1 MKQLILILCALALI
15 TACAPTTTPTNQTI
29 AKPIEGGT
37 LVRAITSEPAALDP
51 QGATSAG
58 LTVVAPYLYDTLIVR
73 DRDNKILPAL
83 AETWEVAPDGKT
95 ITFKLK
101 SGVTFHDGT
110 PFNADAVQFTFK
122 RFKESGTKSPIY
134 GSIQQ
139 IAGIEVVDDLTV
151 RFTFKEP
158 AANFWSTLAMPYAG
172 IISPESA
179 RKSGGQ
185 LAGTGAFILDEWR
198 AGQAITLKRNPA
210 YKWGSAVTQNRAAPH
225 LDKLV
230 FKVIPDA
237 TTQLAALETGEV
249 DVLFINQPEHR
260 AKLEKNSNVRLEET
274 ELNSLIYLGFNCN
287 KPPFNDARVRRALSH
302 AINKNEIVNI
312 ALGGIGKVASAPLAP
327 TIPGFDPSLKQF
339 ELGYA
344 AKKSQALLREAGFTQ
359 ANDGAWSR
367 DGQTLKGVLLTS
379 NRAPNDA
386 IATLVQSQL
395 KAIGVPVE
403 IQQLDSKAVMDA
415 SSAGKFDLLVW
426 RYDWNDPDALN
437 IYLGSDRIGST
448 NRVAYKNAEVD
459 QLFAQG
465 ARELGEAK
473 RVQLYIAAQKIILQ
487 DAPWQPLYIP
497 TDVMAI
503 HKRVDGVRIGYMG
516 RMLVNDAVVV
526 AK

>member
-1 MKQLILILCALALI
+1 MKHFMILFTLILI
-15 TACAPTTTPTNQTI
+15 TACAPTAPQVNPSSQSV
-29 AKPIEGGT
+29 KPIEGGT
-37 LVRAITSEPAALDP
+37 LVRAMTSEPATIDP
-51 QGATSAG
+51 QGAASSG
-58 LTVVAPYLYDTLIVR
+58 LSLVLPHLFDTLVTR
-73 DRDNKILPAL
+73 AVDGKLVPHL
-83 AETWEVAPDGKT
+83 ATSWEVAPDGKA
-95 ITFKLK
+95 ITMKLQA
-101 SGVTFHDGT
+101 GVTFHDGA

-134 GSIQQ
+134 GGIQQ
-139 IAGIEVVDDLTV
+139 ISDIQVVDDLTV
-151 RFTFKEP
+151 RFTFKDP
-158 AANFWSTLAMPYAG
+158 AANFWSTLSMPYAG

-179 RKSGGQ
+179 RK
-185 LAGTGAFILDEWR
+185 TGASLVGSGAFVLDEWK
-198 AGQAITLKRNPA
+198 AGQSITLKRNPA
-210 YKWGSAVTQNRAAPH
+210 YKWGAPH
-225 LDKLV
+225 LDKIA

-260 AKLEKNSNVRLEET
+260 AKLEKNPNVRLEET

-287 KPPFNDARVRRALSH
+287 KPLFNDARVRRALAH

-312 ALGGIGKVASAPLAP
+312 ALGGIGKPAFAPLPP
-327 TIPGFDPSLKQF
+327 TLPGFDASLKQF
-339 ELGYA
+339 ELGYD

-359 ANDGAWSR
+359 SNDGAWSR

-415 SSAGKFDLLVW
+415 SSAGKFDVLLW

-448 NRVAYKNAEVD
+448 NRVAYKNAAVD
-459 QLFAQG
+459 ELLAQG
-465 ARELGEAK
+465 ARELDEAK
-473 RVQLYIAAQKIILQ
+473 RAQLYSAAQKIILQ
-487 DAPWQPLYIP
+487 DAPWQPLYVP
-497 TDVMAI
+497 TDVMVVS
-503 HKRVDGVRIGYMG
+503 KRIEGIRIGYMG
-516 RMLVNDAVVV
+516 RLLMNDAVVI